1 MNGLNESSKQSPCE
15 DVRSPE
21 NRAALMAPQDEN
33 ALLMR
38 GVQDSNFRQVWRV
51 TNLLLKIKR
60 QAREE
65 EALEKPSRSLNVDE
79 NTAG

>member
-1 MNGLNESSKQSPCE
+1 MPRSVAAHARQCE
-15 DVRSPE
+15 NVRPPE
-21 NRAALMAPQDEN
+21 NRAALMTPQDEN

-38 GVQDSNFRQVWRV
+38 RMQDSNFRQGWRV

-65 EALEKPSRSLNVDE
+65 EALEKPSRSLNVNE
-79 NTAG
+79 NTAS